1 MIHFL
6 VHDKTDTVGVAVVD
20 IKAGELAKGVTLD
33 DQTSLEVRARMD
45 IALGHKLA
53 LRDFKVGDTVT
64 KYGQDI
70 GRFVAAIENGER
82 ASGTAAEALGHR
94 EFVLTKL
101 YRSA

>member
-1 MIHFL
+1 VPRKQVPWRSTGYRMIHFL

-70 GRFVAAIENGER
+70 GRFVAAIEKGER
-82 ASGTAAEALGHR
+82 ASDCG
-94 EFVLTKL
+94 
-101 YRSA
+101 